1 MKNSN
6 TQSRLKKIMEE
17 RDLKQIDVVH
27 LCEPYCKKYNVK
39 FNKSDLSQ
47 YLSGKTVPNQDKLYI
62 LCNALKVSEAWLMGF
77 DVIKDRTENY
87 QPPSVNFKNL
97 NNLNETLATLKD
109 NELEVFFDIVKNA
122 YDNRI
127 ADLDFDDN
135 TANLDLKDSILNL
148 LNEIDYIGQSKVFS
162 YIQDLL
168 ASKLY
173 VINREQV
180 LTLAEDQSAP
190 ILHLPHF
197 DIKASAGFGSYLDD
211 KQDQELKPYPLNEI
225 TRKADHAIQI
235 KGDSMY
241 PLINDGDTVFVQEQ
255 PMVNNGE
262 VGIFVYDGE
271 VYCKRLI
278 QDGKKIILRSE
289 NNVYEDKII
298 DLNYSFVTVGKVLL

>member
-1 MKNSN
+1 MKSSN
-6 TQSRLKKIMEE
+6 TQSRLKEIMEE
-17 RDLKQIDVVH
+17 RDLKQVDVIR
-27 LCEPYCKKYNVK
+27 LCEPYSEKYDVK

-62 LCNALKVSEAWLMGF
+62 LCKALSVSEAWMMGF
-77 DVIKDRTENY
+77 DVIKERTENY
-87 QPPSVNFKNL
+87 QTTTVNFKNL
-97 NNLNETLATLKD
+97 NNLNDTLTQLKD
-109 NELEVFFDIVKNA
+109 SELELFFDIVKNA
-122 YDNRI
+122 YDTRI
-127 ADLDFDDN
+127 SDYSFISN
-135 TANLDLKDSILNL
+135 VENIDLKESILNL
-148 LNEIDYIGQSKVFS
+148 LKEIDHIGQTKVYS
-162 YIQDLL
+162 YIQDLI

-173 VINREQV
+173 VVKREPV
-180 LTLAEDQSAP
+180 LKLVEDQP
-190 ILHLPHF
+190 QPTLHLPVF
-197 DIKASAGFGSYLDD
+197 DIKASAGLGSYLDD
-211 KQDQELKPYPLNEI
+211 KQEQELKPFPLDER

-241 PLINDGDTVFVQEQ
+241 PLINDGDTVFVHEQ

-289 NNVYEDKII
+289 NKAYKDKVL